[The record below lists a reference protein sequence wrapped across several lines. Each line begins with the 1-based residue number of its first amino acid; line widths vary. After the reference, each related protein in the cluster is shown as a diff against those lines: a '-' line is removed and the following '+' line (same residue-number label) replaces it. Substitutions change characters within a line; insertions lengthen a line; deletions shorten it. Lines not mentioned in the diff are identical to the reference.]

1 MPGCPFREASLEM
14 ECPDQ
19 HLRPLVLERLMLYH
33 RFLSEPA
40 GRKGPSAV
48 TSAQIAQALD
58 VDPTQVRKD
67 LGSIGLRGRGRVG
80 FNAAEVVAT
89 IRRVLGFDR
98 THLAVLVGVGHLGG
112 ALIAYRRFAQY
123 GLRIVAAFDSDASK
137 TGQELAGCPIRSTR
151 GMTQFVRRHQIQLAI
166 LSTPA
171 EVAQKVT
178 DRLVAAGVRA
188 IWNFAPVRLS
198 VPPGVCVR
206 DEHIS
211 LGLSQLAYRLS
222 GNP

>member
-1 MPGCPFREASLEM
+1 MI
-14 ECPDQ
+14 CPDD

-33 RFLSEPA
+33 RFLSERGERRA
-40 GRKGPSAV
+40 FVTV
-48 TSAQIAQALD
+48 TSGQMAEALD

-80 FNAAEVVAT
+80 FNATEVVNT
-89 IRRVLGFDR
+89 IRQVLGFDR
-98 THLAVLVGVGHLGG
+98 THLAVLVWVGHLGG
-112 ALIAYRRFAQY
+112 ALIAYRGFARY

-137 TGQELAGCPIRSTR
+137 TGQELAGCPIRNTR
-151 GMTQFVRRHQIQLAI
+151 GMTAFIKRHQIHLAI

-171 EVAQKVT
+171 DVAQRVA
-178 DRLVAAGVRA
+178 DRLVAAGIRA
-188 IWNFAPVRLS
+188 IWNFAPTRLA
-198 VPPGVCVR
+198 VPEGICVR

-222 GNP
+222 D

>member
-1 MPGCPFREASLEM
+1 MI
-14 ECPDQ
+14 CPDD

-33 RFLSEPA
+33 RFLSERG
-40 GRKGPSAV
+40 GRRALTTV
-48 TSAQIAQALD
+48 TSGQMAEALD

-80 FNAAEVVAT
+80 FNAAEVVST
-89 IRRVLGFDR
+89 IRQVLGFDR

-112 ALIAYRRFAQY
+112 ALIAYRGFARY

-137 TGQELAGCPIRSTR
+137 TGQELAGCPIRHTR
-151 GMTQFVRRHQIQLAI
+151 GMTAFIKKHQIHLAI

-171 EVAQKVT
+171 DVAQRVA
-178 DRLVAAGVRA
+178 DRLVAAGIRA
-188 IWNFAPVRLS
+188 IWNFAPTRLT
-198 VPPGVCVR
+198 VPPGICVR

-222 GNP
+222 D